1 MQSDI
6 ISEII
11 EVEDNASKLVEEA
24 RQKANRL
31 IAQSEIDSNVKLKEA
46 IKERRTT
53 NHTKLE
59 KLIEDNK
66 KEISE
71 FENSLKD
78 TIIVDKK
85 NIEKIASTIAEKI
98 CNSSVFDK

>member
-31 IAQSEIDSNVKLKEA
+31 IAQAEIDSNAKLKEA

-53 NHTKLE
+53 NHNKLE
-59 KLIEDNK
+59 KLIEKNK

-71 FENSLKD
+71 FESSLKD

-85 NIEKIASTIAEKI
+85 NIEKIAFTIAEKI